1 MSTKK
6 KDKLIKAAEA
16 AARIIVS
23 LEPQLYYPEINVP
36 LILSLQTDAKGIA
49 GDVKD
54 VFALGFK
61 MVEK

>member
-1 MSTKK
+1 MSTKE

-36 LILSLQTDAKGIA
+36 LILSLQTDEKGIA
-49 GDVKD
+49 GNVRD
-54 VFALGFK
+54 VFTLVFEMDWK
-61 MVEK
+61 